1 MSGSA
6 FSVIHV
12 PWKTQ
17 IADVVSRDVQ
27 SYSSD
32 SKAQEILSSLDEN
45 LITLGSTRQLFL
57 QEDLTLSKSQLNTK
71 L

>member
-12 PWKTQ
+12 PWK
-17 IADVVSRDVQ
+17 
-27 SYSSD
+27 YLSD

>member
-1 MSGSA
+1 MSN
-6 FSVIHV
+6 H
-12 PWKTQ
+12 T
-17 IADVVSRDVQ
+17 
-27 SYSSD
+27 
-32 SKAQEILSSLDEN
+32 QEILSSLDEN